1 MRTFKILKKQPRLF
15 FRLSGIRVSD
25 FDDIA
30 EKILPLWE
38 AHNHQRLSRPH
49 RQRAIGG
56 GPSHKLSFEE
66 MLLLCLI
73 YYRTYINHEFLGLI
87 FSVSDSTSIRTANTM
102 TKLLAGHFQ
111 MPERR
116 LALSEDDKEQLIYLI
131 VDGTER
137 PCQRPKKS
145 KGRKKIYSGKKKR
158 FTHKHQIVVDD
169 KKRIRACGPVHP
181 GRKHDKTLYDQSHL
195 DKPPDTLLLGDLAY
209 VGTNCEVP
217 IKKTKNQNLS
227 QEQKDYNKWFNSMR
241 VKVEH
246 GIGRMKKFNI
256 FSDISRG
263 NRHEN
268 MIAKNVA
275 ALANINLKI
284 C

>member
-1 MRTFKILKKQPRLF
+1 MRALKVLKKQPRLF

-25 FDDIA
+25 FYDLC

-38 AHNHQRLSRPH
+38 AHNDQRLSRPN

-102 TKLLAGHFQ
+102 TKLLAGHFR

-116 LALSEDDKEQLIYLI
+116 LSLSEDDKEQLMYLI
-131 VDGTER
+131 IDGTER
-137 PCQRPKKS
+137 PRQRPKKS
-145 KGRKKIYSGKKKR
+145 SGRKKTYSGKKKR

-169 KKRIRACGPVHP
+169 KKRILACGRAHP
-181 GRKHDKTLYDQSHL
+181 GRRHDKVLYDHSHL
-195 DKPPDTLLLGDLAY
+195 AKPPDIIVLADLGY
-209 VGTNCEVP
+209 VGTSCEIP
-217 IKKTKNQNLS
+217 IKKPKNQNLN
-227 QEQKDYNKWFNSMR
+227 QNQKDYSKWFNSMR

-275 ALANINLKI
+275 ALANINLKS